1 MKKLLTAIKKTK
13 SIGAAGP
20 GNVPP
25 SFHKS
30 HGPFALQALLSISN
44 SSCSNAHFSLI
55 LGVAIIKLLLGAG
68 KSPSKVAF
76 SYPISLTYCV
86 IKLLEKIHFDCLYYI
101 AEAQYLFSPFHTE
114 FWELW
119 RSDYLSSPN
128 NWIGLQT
135 TSYAIL
141 CSDTDTVVTMY
152 YDMIWQEKLC
162 CIC

>member
-25 SFHKS
+25 SFLKS

-44 SSCSNAHFSLI
+44 SSCSNAHVSLI

-76 SYPISLTYCV
+76 FYPCV
-86 IKLLEKIHFDCLYYI
+86 IKLLERIHALFPFQSQSMCTTF
-101 AEAQYLFSPFHTE
+101 QCFKSQSLFSSKF
-114 FWELW
+114 
-119 RSDYLSSPN
+119 
-128 NWIGLQT
+128 
-135 TSYAIL
+135 TSNF
-141 CSDTDTVVTMY
+141 CS
-152 YDMIWQEKLC
+152 QNCL
-162 CIC
+162 